1 MIERKLIDSGRNAGM
16 RQITFSVATQEAMRE
31 EMQRDETVFLMG
43 EDIAR
48 QGGIFGQFK
57 DLAAEFG
64 SERVRDTPISE
75 TAIIGG
81 GVGAALAGMRPV
93 VDMHFADFIG
103 VPMDEIFNQMAK
115 ARYMFGGQAKVPLVL
130 RAPDGMTR
138 GGAAQHSQCVEAWF
152 MHIPGIKVVIPSNP
166 ADAKGLLKSA
176 IRSDDP
182 VLYFE
187 HKRLFSMKGDVPEG
201 EYVTPIGKAKVA
213 KDGTDLTVV
222 SYSYYMH
229 NVLEAAEALDKDG
242 IHVECVDLRTISP
255 LDMDTIYESLRK
267 TKKLMIVHEAVKQ
280 GGVGAEVAART
291 AEDMIDY
298 LDAPIIR
305 LGAPFVPI
313 PYAPTLERLVK
324 IEPGDIIKAVKDLL
338 GD

>member
-1 MIERKLIDSGRNAGM
+1 MRNV
-16 RQITFSVATQEAMRE
+16 TFSVATQEAMRE
-31 EMQRDETVFLMG
+31 EMQRDSKVFLMG

-57 DLAAEFG
+57 DLATEFG
-64 SERVRDTPISE
+64 AERVRDTPISE

-138 GGAAQHSQCVEAWF
+138 GGAAQHSQCVESWF

-166 ADAKGLLKSA
+166 ADAKGLLKAA

-182 VLYFE
+182 VY
-187 HKRLFSMKGDVPEG
+187 
-201 EYVTPIGKAKVA
+201 
-213 KDGTDLTVV
+213 
-222 SYSYYMH
+222 
-229 NVLEAAEALDKDG
+229 
-242 IHVECVDLRTISP
+242 
-255 LDMDTIYESLRK
+255 
-267 TKKLMIVHEAVKQ
+267 
-280 GGVGAEVAART
+280 
-291 AEDMIDY
+291 
-298 LDAPIIR
+298 
-305 LGAPFVPI
+305 
-313 PYAPTLERLVK
+313 TLSINGCFL
-324 IEPGDIIKAVKDLL
+324 
-338 GD
+338 

>member
-1 MIERKLIDSGRNAGM
+1 M

-152 MHIPGIKVVIPSNP
+152 MHIP